1 MNKFGLLDESAE
13 ERLKGDAS
21 IDHKIALFSAVRP
34 KMVVDVEAI
43 DAAAAQHGFTSREPA
58 SRGDAPL
65 SSGRRRRAVPS
76 EPSRHLAIRL
86 PSSGYDRFVAFADRQ
101 KLTYHDALIRLMDK
115 AGE

>member
-13 ERLKGDAS
+13 EGLRGEAS
-21 IDHKIALFSAVRP
+21 IDRKIALFSAVKP
-34 KMVVDVEAI
+34 KVGVDVEAI

-58 SRGDAPL
+58 SRGDAPPL
-65 SSGRRRRAVPS
+65 SGRRRRAIPS

-86 PSSGYDRFVAFADRQ
+86 PLSGYDRFVAFADRQ
-101 KLTYHDALIRLMDK
+101 KLTYHDALLRLMDK